1 MGIALDDLY
10 GELRH
15 TYDHDTATALI
26 GAVREEIAS
35 ELADLLRQGSGPDD
49 SDQRFLIYNNGWY
62 DARGELAD
70 LIDPEVE

>member
-10 GELRH
+10 GELRY

-35 ELADLLRQGSGPDD
+35 ELAEEIRTAPVPENVDGRFGAYVNAYLDGSDE
-49 SDQRFLIYNNGWY
+49 
-62 DARGELAD
+62 AAD
-70 LIDPEVE
+70 LIDPAVE